1 MQRLRSIASLLCDH
15 LRDRRADKR
24 KRQTQL
30 NASGNQ
36 SELLNLKMLRSLND
50 LAGLDAFSAHLHPA
64 VSTTRQLNANGLQIR
79 VKTASGL
86 VVSV

>member
-1 MQRLRSIASLLCDH
+1 MHRHGVII
-15 LRDRRADKR
+15 LRDRKADKR
-24 KRQTQL
+24 KGQTQL

-36 SELLNLKMLRSLND
+36 SQLLNLKMLRSLND
-50 LAGLDAFSAHLHPA
+50 LAGLDAFSAYLHPA
-64 VSTTRQLNANGLQIR
+64 VPATRQLNAYGLKIR